1 MSKRNTNVWQLA
13 MSSALAD
20 ADTTRH
26 KNRFVI
32 KSFFRIIMTMVCKNW
47 AHTYN
52 FTNVDN
58 LVAECSG
65 TEIKS
70 HLLTAPKNAT
80 YLSPEYI
87 SKMIQII
94 ADYVRIPLL
103 STLKTCN
110 GFTFYSDE
118 TSDIITS
125 IEQLAIYATFC
136 YNNVLSKQFIGILP
150 LSKLVGSHFSAE
162 NIMRVIENFF
172 REKQIPI
179 RNARFACM
187 DNTNVNSG
195 EKGGLKRFL
204 EHAVPL
210 LIWIGCNNHKI
221 ATSFKHLLPKFQCV
235 FEVDVF
241 LLNLW
246 KYFRYHSLAMNFL
259 DSSAEIYGD
268 DHVVPVCPSMTRSD
282 CS

>member
-1 MSKRNTNVWQLA
+1 

-26 KNRFVI
+26 KNRFI
-32 KSFFRIIMTMVCKNW
+32 FRIIMTMVCKNW
-47 AHTYN
+47 AHTHN
-52 FTNVDN
+52 FTDVVN
-58 LVAECSG
+58 LVAECGG

-80 YLSPEYI
+80 YLTPEYI

-118 TSDIITS
+118 MSDITS

-136 YNNVLSKQFIGILP
+136 DNNVVSKHFIGILP

-162 NIMRVIENFF
+162 NEGN
-172 REKQIPI
+172 
-179 RNARFACM
+179 
-187 DNTNVNSG
+187 
-195 EKGGLKRFL
+195 
-204 EHAVPL
+204 
-210 LIWIGCNNHKI
+210 
-221 ATSFKHLLPKFQCV
+221 
-235 FEVDVF
+235 
-241 LLNLW
+241 
-246 KYFRYHSLAMNFL
+246 
-259 DSSAEIYGD
+259 
-268 DHVVPVCPSMTRSD
+268 
-282 CS
+282 

>member
-1 MSKRNTNVWQLA
+1 
-13 MSSALAD
+13 
-20 ADTTRH
+20 
-26 KNRFVI
+26 
-32 KSFFRIIMTMVCKNW
+32 MTMVCKNW
-47 AHTYN
+47 AHTHN
-52 FTNVDN
+52 FTNVVN
-58 LVAECSG
+58 LVAECGG

-70 HLLTAPKNAT
+70 HLLTALKNAT
-80 YLSPEYI
+80 YLSPEFI

-110 GFTFYSDE
+110 GFEFYSEE
-118 TSDIITS
+118 TSNITS
-125 IEQLAIYATFC
+125 EQLAIYATSC
-136 YNNVLSKQFIGILP
+136 YNNVVSEHFIGILP

-162 NIMRVIENFF
+162 NMRVIENFF
-172 REKQIPI
+172 SEKQIPI

-204 EHAVPL
+204 EHTVLL

-221 ATSFKHLLPKFQCV
+221 ATSFQHLLPKFQCV

-246 KYFRYHSLAMNFL
+246 KYFKCDEFPR
-259 DSSAEIYGD
+259 
-268 DHVVPVCPSMTRSD
+268 
-282 CS
+282 